1 MSKIISKCLPLT
13 DMRIMLACNR
23 SQSTRFKGDI
33 AQLAVKSMHCYDFYI
48 VVKMEYGAVQHLK
61 NIAKVPRRNSSDLD
75 FPANSEL
82 LYQHALCSATLT
94 ECSLSFFD
102 NYISQAYNRKKTAA
116 FHEMQCS
123 HYITVFIYS
132 TAIMLLN
139 CIFANTDN
147 FTKKTTNQI
156 TS

>member
-1 MSKIISKCLPLT
+1 
-13 DMRIMLACNR
+13 MRIMLACNR